1 MMKKDELFLK
11 KIKSRLFYLFRKGYC
26 TNLDTVISETGL
38 DLRGSYNTVDTFVE
52 DYCNKE
58 GLCFVTIAD
67 YFRLCKIG
75 EFYIQVDEP
84 IADLMLNLNSNGYT
98 TRFCCCGHIT
108 KYGSVTGLYI
118 SFKKCDN
125 TVNLMLNVIKELT
138 GASFDSIA
146 GLDQLSY
153 EIKLEA
159 RNDYRD
165 KFRFIT
171 LEGKRFSGDD
181 IITFRA
187 RYLRDRRDEAIKLIN
202 NIFITSLSK
211 TTQILINE

>member
-11 KIKSRLFYLFRKGYC
+11 KIKSRLFYLFKRGYC

-38 DLRGSYNTVDTFVE
+38 DLRGSYNAVDTFVE

-58 GLCFVTIAD
+58 GLCLVTTAD

-75 EFYIQVDEP
+75 EFYVQLDEP
-84 IADLMLNLNSNGYT
+84 MADLMIKLNSNGHT

-138 GASFDSIA
+138 GAFFDSIA

-171 LEGKRFSGDD
+171 LEGKRFRGDD
-181 IITFRA
+181 TITFRA
-187 RYLRDRRDEAIKLIN
+187 RYLRDHRDEAIKLIN
-202 NIFITSLSK
+202 NIFMTSLSETPK
-211 TTQILINE
+211 SL

>member
-1 MMKKDELFLK
+1 MMNKDESFLK
-11 KIKSRLFYLFRKGYC
+11 KIKSRLFYLFKRGYC

-52 DYCNKE
+52 DYCNKK

-67 YFRLCKIG
+67 YFRLCKLG
-75 EFYIQVDEP
+75 ESYIQIDEQ
-84 IADLMLNLNSNGYT
+84 IADLIINLNSNGHS

-125 TVNLMLNVIKELT
+125 TVNLILNVIKELT
-138 GASFDSIA
+138 GAHFDSIA
-146 GLDQLSY
+146 SLDQLSY

-159 RNDYRD
+159 RSSYRD
-165 KFRFIT
+165 KFKFIT
-171 LEGKRFSGDD
+171 LEGRRFKGDD

-187 RYLRDRRDEAIKLIN
+187 RYSRDRRDDAIKLIN
-202 NIFITSLSK
+202 NIFMTSLSETPK
-211 TTQILINE
+211 ILINE